1 MYGENGA
8 LLRTALAELLRQ
20 HRIQQ
25 RVSRHWRTAPDLTS
39 EAARTEASVLIRTY
53 RHAVLVWCHQTAAAI
68 NPYVVSNVT
77 HLPPNP
83 FIGAERELAPL
94 DSLERALRA
103 TRDASSAHLPTL
115 ELLTAP
121 HALPLVESWRQIAR
135 AAALAEHDINAAP
148 GARALTVEEALTVAG
163 DVASISQALIVL
175 DRRYK
180 NLPGWEPL
188 RKSTQLGWAALAC
201 ALDASLGSPDLSV
214 DDHGWRPRTK
224 PIRGPAR
231 PGYLGVLQAE
241 HNMLVRLSTRP
252 TALNLRLIVDS
263 QRLVST
269 LLADR
274 VEATDRRAAE
284 RWRRRASTYQL
295 LQRQLRDI
303 GSLVGGGGAAAGQ
316 AAAAVSRLR
325 SVPTTTPV
333 EPRTISGLATIFAHI
348 DDRVAEIVEN
358 SLAKGQ
364 YFERTKLPIVS
375 GDATR
380 LVHLAKETFVPVTA
394 ATQTRLRALARH
406 RLRAA
411 VPSSATE
418 QPGGRRSRAEIHSAL
433 VHRPSPGPS
442 PSLEI

>member
-25 RVSRHWRTAPDLTS
+25 RVGRHWRTAPDVTTD
-39 EAARTEASVLIRTY
+39 AARAEASVLIRAY
-53 RHAVLVWCHQTAAAI
+53 RQAVLVWCHQTAAAI

-94 DSLERALRA
+94 DSLERALRE

-115 ELLTAP
+115 ALLTTP
-121 HALPLVESWRQIAR
+121 HELPLVESWRQIAR

-180 NLPGWEPL
+180 NLPNWEPL

-201 ALDASLGSPDLSV
+201 ALDASLGSPDLSI

-263 QRLVST
+263 QRLVSA

-274 VEATDRRAAE
+274 AEATDHQAAE
-284 RWRRRASTYQL
+284 RWRRRASTYEL

-303 GSLVGGGGAAAGQ
+303 GSLVGGGGAAAAQ

-325 SVPTTTPV
+325 SIPTTTRV
-333 EPRTISGLATIFAHI
+333 EPRTIRGFATMFAHV
-348 DDRVAEIVEN
+348 DDRIAEIVEN
-358 SLAKGQ
+358 SREDGQ
-364 YFERTKLPIVS
+364 YFERIKLPAVAS
-375 GDATR
+375 DTRR
-380 LVHLAKETFVPVTA
+380 LVHMAKETYVPVTL
-394 ATQTRLRALARH
+394 ATQTRLRAIARH
-406 RLRAA
+406 RLRQPAT
-411 VPSSATE
+411 SMSADHSD
-418 QPGGRRSRAEIHSAL
+418 GRKSRAEIQAAL
-433 VHRPSPGPS
+433 IHRPLPEQP
-442 PSLEI
+442 PRMEI